1 MDTETYNV
9 GISNHPLINDC
20 EENEHSMLLGQNVR
34 HHHGMVFYISF
45 IQIFNQFLF
54 FQINLTNI

>member
-34 HHHGMVFYISF
+34 HHHGMVFFSIL
-45 IQIFNQFLF
+45 I
-54 FQINLTNI
+54 LTNIVSLVVSFHF